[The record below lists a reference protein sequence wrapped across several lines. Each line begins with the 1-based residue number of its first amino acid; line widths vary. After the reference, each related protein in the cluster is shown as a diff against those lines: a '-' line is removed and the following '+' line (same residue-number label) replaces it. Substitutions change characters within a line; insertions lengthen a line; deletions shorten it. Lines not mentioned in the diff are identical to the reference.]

1 MLIQSHQKMKF
12 ILKIT
17 PLFFALILTIN
28 LAYAQK
34 SPQDK
39 LSTQIIQAQITIKK
53 LHESA
58 NLIDDN
64 HHIGTAYNEVDGK
77 QHFCYALGTL
87 LGQSNSVR
95 HLDINKS
102 PIIQASNSDDA
113 HALRV
118 IAQSLEN
125 FISATKYSINLP
137 KEERI
142 SEWNLD
148 CVGHFKIPS
157 DPLPSNKK
165 TFYHIKNEGKML
177 QVLGNIEQGFSIK
190 LQKAIEENPKIKVI
204 ALGSGGGLI
213 KEALDAGRYI
223 RSKNLETTLWNNCY
237 SACPL
242 VFLGGKQR
250 TIMSPYPYLG
260 FHKIYT
266 KEGAISNFHPIY
278 REVAEYVKSMGVSSN
293 YVLNNMLS
301 AEPNQMRII
310 QESDDLCKYG
320 VTTWIQRVC

>member
-1 MLIQSHQKMKF
+1 MKF
-12 ILKIT
+12 IPKIT
-17 PLFFALILTIN
+17 PLLFALITTAN
-28 LAYAQK
+28 SAYAKK

-39 LSTQIIQAQITIKK
+39 LSNQIIQAQVTIKK

-64 HHIGTAYNEVDGK
+64 HHIGTAYNEVDAK

-95 HLDINKS
+95 HLDINKN
-102 PIIQASNSDDA
+102 PKIRASNSDDA

-125 FISATKYSINLP
+125 FIGAARYSIDLP

-142 SEWNLD
+142 FEWNLD
-148 CVGHFKIPS
+148 CAGHFKIS
-157 DPLPSNKK
+157 GNLLPSNKS
-165 TFYHIKNEGKML
+165 TFYHIKHEGKML
-177 QVLGNIEQGFSIK
+177 QVLGSIEQGFLINLK
-190 LQKAIEENPKIKVI
+190 KAIEENPKIKVV

-223 RSKNLETTLWNNCY
+223 RSKNLDTTLWNNCY

-242 VFLGGKQR
+242 VFLGGENR

-266 KEGAISNFHPIY
+266 KEGVISNFHPIY
-278 REVAEYVKSMGVSSN
+278 HEVAEYVKYMGASSN

-310 QESDDLCKYG
+310 QASDDLCKYG

>member
-1 MLIQSHQKMKF
+1 MKF
-12 ILKIT
+12 ISKIT
-17 PLFFALILTIN
+17 SLIFALITTTN
-28 LAYAQK
+28 LAYAQR

-64 HHIGTAYNEVDGK
+64 YHIGTAYNEVDAK

-87 LGQSNSVR
+87 LGQGNSVR
-95 HLDINKS
+95 HLDINKN
-102 PIIQASNSDDA
+102 PTIRASNSDDA

-125 FISATKYSINLP
+125 FIGAVKYSIDLP

-148 CVGHFKIPS
+148 CAGHFKIS
-157 DPLPSNKK
+157 SNLLPSNKS
-165 TFYHIKNEGKML
+165 TFYRIKHDGKML
-177 QVLGNIEQGFSIK
+177 QVLGSIEQGFSTK
-190 LQKAIEENPKIKVI
+190 LKSAIEENPKIKVI

-242 VFLGGKQR
+242 VFLGGKSR

-260 FHKIYT
+260 FRKIYT
-266 KEGAISNFHPIY
+266 KEGVISNFHPIY
-278 REVAEYVKSMGVSSN
+278 REVAEYVNSMGASSN

-301 AEPNQMRII
+301 AEPNQMQII